1 MKKMLIFISV
11 SLLVL
16 MQEAQAQ
23 YGKYIIR
30 LKDKNN
36 TPYSFNNP
44 SAFLSAKAIARRD
57 RQQISIDS
65 TDLPVNPAY
74 LDSIRS
80 AGSVAILNVSKWLN
94 QVLIQTSDADALDRI
109 QHLSFVKTLKGI
121 APRISRRE
129 GDADDKLIKGNPP
142 SKKASGAPGTGDY
155 LSYGSTYNQISI
167 HEGEFLHNKGFLG
180 EGVTIAVLDGGF
192 YHYDTNPAFDSIR
205 LHNQVLGTWDFV
217 ANKESVTEEH
227 YHGMLC
233 LSTIAAN
240 RPGTMVGTAPHASF
254 YLFRTEN
261 TATEFPVEEQNWVA
275 AAERAD
281 SLGVDLITT
290 SLGYST
296 FDYPSLDYSY
306 EDMDGKT
313 TICARGAE
321 WATKKGMIVTASAGN
336 SGNDSWHYINTPA
349 DAEHVIA
356 VGSVDYNGDPSFFS
370 SYGPASDGRVKPDVA
385 SVGSNTVVAG
395 TDGNPTSAYSGT
407 SLANPNLAG
416 LIACLWQAFPECTS
430 LDIREA
436 IQKSSDRYTNPDNRT
451 GYGIPN
457 MHVAYNLL
465 LQKRNEQNT
474 RRILAGD
481 WIKAYPVPFANTFNI
496 VLNPPQTS
504 RSTFVLYNAAGN
516 RVLIKY
522 ADVQSGIYQQISFSD
537 LSPVASGVYW
547 LTYHD
552 GKNSRVL
559 KLVKQ

>member
-1 MKKMLIFISV
+1 MKKIFIFISV

-16 MQEAQAQ
+16 VQQTQAQ

-36 TPYSFNNP
+36 TPYSINSP
-44 SAFLSAKAIARRD
+44 SAFLSAKSIARRD

-65 TDLPVNPAY
+65 TDLPVNPDY
-74 LDSIRS
+74 LDGIRN
-80 AGSVAILNVSKWLN
+80 AGSVTILNVSKWLN
-94 QVLIQTSDADALDRI
+94 QVLIQTSDAETLDRI
-109 QHLSFVKTLKGI
+109 QHLSFVKGLKGI

-129 GDADDKLIKGNPP
+129 TGTDDNIIRNNPP
-142 SKKASGAPGTGDY
+142 SKKINGVPAGNY
-155 LSYGSTYNQISI
+155 LNYGSTYNQISI

-180 EGVTIAVLDGGF
+180 EGLTIAVLDGGF
-192 YHYDTNPAFDSIR
+192 YQYNTNPAFDSML

-217 ANKESVTEEH
+217 ANKESVAEEN

-240 RPGTMVGTAPHASF
+240 RPGTMVGTAPHAYF

-261 TATEFPVEEQNWVA
+261 VDTEFPVEEQNWVA

-281 SLGVDLITT
+281 SLGADLITT

-306 EDMDGKT
+306 EDLDGKT
-313 TICARGAE
+313 TICAQGAE

-336 SGNDSWHYINTPA
+336 SGSDSWHYINTPA

-356 VGSVDYNGDPSFFS
+356 IGSVDYNGNPSAFS
-370 SYGPASDGRVKPDVA
+370 SYGPSSDGRVKPDVA
-385 SVGSNTVVAG
+385 SVGSYTIVAG

-436 IQKSSDRYTNPDNRT
+436 ILRSSDRYMNPDNRT

-457 MHVAYNLL
+457 MRIAYNLL

-474 RRILAGD
+474 QRILAGD
-481 WIKAYPVPFANTFNI
+481 WIKAYPVPFSTTFNI

-504 RSTFVLYNAAGN
+504 RSTFVLYNAAGS
-516 RVLIKY
+516 RVWVKY
-522 ADVQSGIYQQISFSD
+522 ADVQSGISQQISFSD
-537 LSPVASGVYW
+537 LSPVAPGVYW

-552 GKNSRVL
+552 GKNSRTL
-559 KLVKQ
+559 KLLKQ

>member
-1 MKKMLIFISV
+1 MKKMVIFISV
-11 SLLVL
+11 PLLVL
-16 MQEAQAQ
+16 AQQAQAQ
-23 YGKYIIR
+23 YSKYIIR
-30 LKDKNN
+30 LTDKNN
-36 TPYSFNNP
+36 TPYSLNSP
-44 SAFLSAKAIARRD
+44 SAFLSAKAIARRE
-57 RQQISIDS
+57 RQNINIDS
-65 TDLPVNPAY
+65 TDLPVNPSY

-94 QVLIQTSDADALDRI
+94 QVLIQTSDAGALDHI
-109 QHLSFVKTLKGI
+109 QHLSFVKALKGI

-129 GDADDKLIKGNPP
+129 ADTDDRLIKGNPP
-142 SKKASGAPGTGDY
+142 SKKASGATGTGNY
-155 LSYGSTYNQISI
+155 LNYGTTYNQVSI

-180 EGVTIAVLDGGF
+180 EGLTIAVLDGGF
-192 YHYDTNPAFDSIR
+192 YHYDSNPAFDSIR

-217 ANKESVTEEH
+217 VNKESVTEEH

-254 YLFRTEN
+254 YLFHTEN

-281 SLGVDLITT
+281 SLGADLITT

-313 TICARGAE
+313 TICAQGAE

-336 SGNDSWHYINTPA
+336 SGNASWHYINTPA
-349 DAEHVIA
+349 DAVHVIA
-356 VGSVDYNGDPSFFS
+356 VGSVDYNGNPSAFS
-370 SYGPASDGRVKPDVA
+370 SYGPSSDGRVKPDVA

-436 IQKSSDRYTNPDNRT
+436 IQKSSNRYVNPDSRT

-457 MHVAYNLL
+457 MRIAYNLL

-474 RRILAGD
+474 KRILAGD
-481 WIKAYPVPFANTFNI
+481 WIKAYPVPFVNTFNI

-504 RSTFVLYNAAGN
+504 RATFVLYNAAGT
-516 RVLIKY
+516 RVLVKY
-522 ADVQSGIYQQISFSD
+522 TDVQSGVYQQILFSD
-537 LSPVASGVYW
+537 LSPVARGVYW

-552 GKNSRVL
+552 GKNSRIL

>member
-11 SLLVL
+11 SMLVL
-16 MQEAQAQ
+16 MQQAQAQ

-36 TPYSFNNP
+36 TPYSLNNP
-44 SAFLSAKAIARRD
+44 SAFLSAKAIVRRD
-57 RQQISIDS
+57 RQHISIDS

-74 LDSIRS
+74 LDSIRD

-109 QHLSFVKTLKGI
+109 QHLSFVKALKGI

-129 GDADDKLIKGNPP
+129 ADADDRLIKGNPP
-142 SKKASGAPGTGDY
+142 SKKASGAPGTGDH
-155 LSYGSTYNQISI
+155 LSYGSTYSQISI

-180 EGVTIAVLDGGF
+180 EGITIAVLDGGF
-192 YHYDTNPAFDSIR
+192 YHYDINPAFDSIR

-306 EDMDGKT
+306 EDLDGKT

-430 LDIREA
+430 LDIRDA

-457 MHVAYNLL
+457 MRVAYNLL

-474 RRILAGD
+474 KRILAGD
-481 WIKAYPVPFANTFNI
+481 WIKAYPVPFVNTFNI

-516 RVLIKY
+516 RVLVKY
-522 ADVQSGIYQQISFSD
+522 ADVQSGVYQQIPFSD
-537 LSPVASGVYW
+537 LSPVAPGVYW